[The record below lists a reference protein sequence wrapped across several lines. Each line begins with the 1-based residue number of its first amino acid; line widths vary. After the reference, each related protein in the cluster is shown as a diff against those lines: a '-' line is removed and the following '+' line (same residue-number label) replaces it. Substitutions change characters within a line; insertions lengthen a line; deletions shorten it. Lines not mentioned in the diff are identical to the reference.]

1 MPCDRNGIRG
11 GGGSVLLVCPKYPNL
26 SDDIFLVSALHGGG
40 LKYGTIPFASIGEKH
55 RNRGLS

>member
-1 MPCDRNGIRG
+1 MGYEG